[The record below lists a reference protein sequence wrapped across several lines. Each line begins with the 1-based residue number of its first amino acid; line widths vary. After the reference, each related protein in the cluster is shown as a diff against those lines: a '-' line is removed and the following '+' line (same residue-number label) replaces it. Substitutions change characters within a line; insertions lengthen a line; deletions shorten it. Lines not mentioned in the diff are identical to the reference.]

1 MRFFHL
7 SDLHIGKQLHHYS
20 LLEEQRELLMQIVE
34 YALSEKPDAILIAG
48 DIYDTPVPAADAVAV
63 FDDFLTQLDELKQKL
78 TICII
83 AGNHDSPR
91 RLDFASQILA
101 KHEVHIVGLPPRT
114 EEEYLKKVICKDAH
128 GEVVIYLLPF
138 VKPGM
143 VRKLF
148 ANETLSFSEAV
159 TRLIAREEIDVT
171 KRNIL
176 VSHQF
181 YAGGGDTP
189 VTSDSEVHVA
199 GGIDN
204 VDIGVLEAFD
214 YAALG
219 HIHREQ
225 KVGKESSRYCGT
237 MFPYSVS
244 EAGEEKFVTLVEMG
258 AKGEEVVCKK
268 LFLHPGRQVRKLVGT
283 MEEVLAM
290 AFEEKRA
297 DALCVRQVGEE
308 QLSAKVGQAKCH
320 DYVSITLTDE
330 VEAYNPREQL
340 EEGYDYILEIRI
352 DNSRTKKLL
361 ELGDF
366 ETENLEPYEAF
377 SHFFEEIN
385 GREMTKE
392 EDAMLIE
399 VLQEGGLIE
408 AE

>member
-20 LLEEQRELLMQIVE
+20 LLEEQRGLLAQIVS
-34 YALSEKPDAILIAG
+34 YAKEEKPDAILIAG

-63 FDDFLTQLDELKQKL
+63 FDEFLSQLDDLEQEL
-78 TICII
+78 TICVI
-83 AGNHDSPR
+83 AGNHDSAR

-101 KHEVHIVGLPPRT
+101 KHAVHIAGLPPRT
-114 EEEYLKKVICKDAH
+114 EEDRLKKVIIEDVY
-128 GEVVIYLLPF
+128 GEIEIYLLPF

-148 ANETLSFSEAV
+148 SDEVLSFSDAV
-159 TRLIAREEIDVT
+159 SRLLAREEIDET
-171 KRNIL
+171 KRNVL

-181 YAGGGDTP
+181 YAGGGETP
-189 VTSDSEVHVA
+189 ITSDSEVHVA

-204 VDIGVLEAFD
+204 VDIGVLNPFD

-225 KVGKESSRYCGT
+225 KVGKESNRYSGT

-244 EAGEEKFVTLVEMG
+244 EAEDEKFVLLVEMR
-258 AKGEEVVCKK
+258 AKGEDIVYKK
-268 LFLHPGRQVRKLVGT
+268 LPLQPNRRVRKLVGT
-283 MEEVLAM
+283 MEEILSM
-290 AFEEKRA
+290 AG
-297 DALCVRQVGEE
+297 GE
-308 QLSAKVGQAKCH
+308 KCH
-320 DYVSITLTDE
+320 DYVSVTLTDE
-330 VEAYNPREQL
+330 VEAYHPRDQL
-340 EEGYDYILEIRI
+340 EEVYDHILEIRI

-361 ELGDF
+361 QLGDF
-366 ETENLEPYEAF
+366 ETQNLEPYEAF
-377 SHFFEEIN
+377 CNFFAEIN
-385 GREMTKE
+385 GREMTEE
-392 EDAMLIE
+392 EDAMLME